1 MTSKTLK
8 VSNVSCGHCTGSIE
22 RELNEL
28 PGVIQVKAE
37 LDGTVRLE
45 LDEARTPLAAV
56 EELLREINYPPQS

>member
-28 PGVIQVKAE
+28 PGVIQVNAE

-45 LDEARTPLAAV
+45 LDEARTPFAAV